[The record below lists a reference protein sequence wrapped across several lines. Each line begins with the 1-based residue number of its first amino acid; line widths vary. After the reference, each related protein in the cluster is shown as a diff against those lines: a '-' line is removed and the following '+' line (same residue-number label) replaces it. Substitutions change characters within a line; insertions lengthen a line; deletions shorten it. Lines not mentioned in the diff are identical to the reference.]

1 VALDLLAID
10 CETTGVDWHDEAF
23 MISMAAYEY
32 THVESDDKKEHGK
45 VETLVFDK
53 RICNATNWKHF
64 ISVVEENLI
73 ACNKIIMHNA
83 KFDIQKLCRLG
94 IPFSVFEN
102 KFEDTQALA
111 HLINEQQSTS
121 LKYLARTVLGEE
133 TDEDEVLK
141 VWRRKNK
148 IKKEEGYEPIPHEI
162 LAPYALKDAE
172 FTLRLYE
179 VLWNRLPKDLHSL
192 YVIEKDLTQAL
203 LGIEAKGLKIN
214 RSYVK
219 KQRQEYGDKI
229 YKTKARIAELSGAEF
244 NPQSPAQ
251 VLEALEV
258 RGISVK
264 KTDKATLASVDD
276 ELASL
281 IVELREAN
289 KIKTTYFDGLDN
301 EAKDGI
307 LHPNFRQHGTRTGRM
322 SSGAAEA

>member
-10 CETTGVDWHDEAF
+10 TETTGVGWHDEAF
-23 MISMAAYEY
+23 MISVATREWS
-32 THVESDDKKEHGK
+32 HVYDKRLCEHGK
-45 VETLVFDK
+45 EWDEALETV
-53 RICNATNWKHF
+53 
-64 ISVVEENLI
+64 SSMLI
-73 ACNKIIMHNA
+73 DCDKIIMHNA

-94 IPFSVFEN
+94 IPLKVFVD
-102 KFEDTQALA
+102 KFEDTQAIA
-111 HLINEQQSTS
+111 HLIDEQQSTS

-148 IKKEEGYEPIPHEI
+148 IKKDEGYEPIPHEI
-162 LAPYALKDAE
+162 LAPYAAKDAE

-179 VLWNRLPKDLHSL
+179 VLWNRLPKDLCPL
-192 YVIEKDLTQAL
+192 YAIEKALTVSL
-203 LGIEAKGLKIN
+203 LGIEARGLQVN
-214 RSYVK
+214 RDYVK
-219 KQRQEYGDKI
+219 RQRQEYGDKI
-229 YKTKARIAELSGAEF
+229 YKTKARIAELSGSDF

-251 VLEALEV
+251 VLAALEE
-258 RGISVK
+258 RGIRIS

-289 KIKTTYFDGLDN
+289 KIKTTYFDAMF
-301 EAKDGI
+301 EESKDGI

>member
-1 VALDLLAID
+1 MALDLLAID
-10 CETTGVDWHDEAF
+10 TETTGVGWHDEAF
-23 MISMAAYEY
+23 MISIATREWS
-32 THVESDDKKEHGK
+32 HVYDKRLCEHGK
-45 VETLVFDK
+45 DWDEAVETVS
-53 RICNATNWKHF
+53 AM
-64 ISVVEENLI
+64 LI
-73 ACNKIIMHNA
+73 DCDKIIMHNA

-94 IPFSVFEN
+94 IPLNVFKD

-111 HLINEQQSTS
+111 HLIDEQQSTS
-121 LKYLARTVLGEE
+121 LKYLARTVLNEG

-148 IKKEEGYEPIPHEI
+148 IKKEEGYEPIPNEI
-162 LAPYALKDAE
+162 LAPYAAKDAE

-179 VLWNRLPKDLHSL
+179 VLWNRMPKDLLPL
-192 YVIEKDLTQAL
+192 YNIEKDLTLSL
-203 LGIEAKGLKIN
+203 LGIEARGLRVN
-214 RSYVK
+214 RDYVK
-219 KQRQEYGDKI
+219 RQRQEYGDKI
-229 YKTKARIAELSGAEF
+229 YKTKARIAELSGSDF

-251 VLEALEV
+251 VLAALED
-258 RGISVK
+258 RGIRIS

-289 KIKTTYFDGLDN
+289 KIKTTYFDAMF
-301 EAKDGI
+301 EESKDGI

>member
-1 VALDLLAID
+1 MVLVAID
-10 CETTGVDWHDEAF
+10 TETTGVGWDDNAF
-23 MISMAAYEY
+23 MISVAFKLDNADTIYRVY
-32 THVESDDKKEHGK
+32 
-45 VETLVFDK
+45 DK
-53 RICNATNWKHF
+53 RSPEHCPNWA
-64 ISVVEENLI
+64 SSLEEVLQMLHRSDR
-73 ACNKIIMHNA
+73 IIMHNA

-94 IPFSVFEN
+94 FPLSVFRD
-102 KFEDTQALA
+102 KFEDTQAIA

-121 LKYLARTVLGEE
+121 LKYLAKVYLDES

-148 IKKEEGYEPIPHEI
+148 LKKEDGYEPIPYEI
-162 LAPYALKDAE
+162 LAPYARKDAE

-179 VLWNRLPKDLHSL
+179 YLHPLLPKDMWEL
-192 YVIEKDLTQAL
+192 YELEKDLTISL
-203 LGIEAKGLKIN
+203 LGIEARGMTVN
-214 RSYVK
+214 REYVK
-219 KQRQEYGDKI
+219 KQRKEYGDKI
-229 YKTKARIAELSGAEF
+229 YQTKARIAELSGADF
-244 NPQSPAQ
+244 NPQSPTQ
-251 VLEALEV
+251 VVSALSD
-258 RGISVK
+258 RGIIVD

-289 KIKTTYFDGLDN
+289 KIKATYFDAMYD

>member
-1 VALDLLAID
+1 MALDLLAID
-10 CETTGVDWHDEAF
+10 TETTGVGWHDEAF
-23 MISMAAYEY
+23 MISIATREWS
-32 THVESDDKKEHGK
+32 HVYDKRLCEHGK
-45 VETLVFDK
+45 EWDEAVETVS
-53 RICNATNWKHF
+53 TM
-64 ISVVEENLI
+64 LI
-73 ACNKIIMHNA
+73 DCDKIIMHNA

-94 IPFSVFEN
+94 IPLSVFKD

-111 HLINEQQSTS
+111 HLIDEQQSTS
-121 LKYLARTVLGEE
+121 LKYLARTVLNEG

-148 IKKEEGYEPIPHEI
+148 IKKEEGYEPIPNEI
-162 LAPYALKDAE
+162 LAPYAAKDAE

-179 VLWNRLPKDLHSL
+179 VLWNRMPKDLLPL
-192 YVIEKDLTQAL
+192 YNIEKDLTLSL
-203 LGIEAKGLKIN
+203 LGIEARGLRVN
-214 RSYVK
+214 RDYVK
-219 KQRQEYGDKI
+219 RQRQEYGDKI
-229 YKTKARIAELSGAEF
+229 YKTKARIAELSGSDF

-251 VLEALEV
+251 VLAALED
-258 RGISVK
+258 RGIRIS

-289 KIKTTYFDGLDN
+289 KIKTTYFDAMF
-301 EAKDGI
+301 EESKDGI

>member
-1 VALDLLAID
+1 MALDLLAID
-10 CETTGVDWHDEAF
+10 TETTGVGWHDEAF
-23 MISMAAYEY
+23 MISIAYY
-32 THVESDDKKEHGK
+32 YGDVLYSHVYDKRNSEHGGWEQSLQIVK
-45 VETLVFDK
+45 DYLNNCSTV
-53 RICNATNWKHF
+53 
-64 ISVVEENLI
+64 
-73 ACNKIIMHNA
+73 IMHNA
-83 KFDIQKLCRLG
+83 KFDIQKLCQLG
-94 IPFSVFEN
+94 IPLSMFVD

-179 VLWNRLPKDLHSL
+179 VLWNRLPKDLQAL
-192 YVIEKDLTQAL
+192 YDIEKSLTISL
-203 LGIEAKGLKIN
+203 LGIEARGLKVN
-214 RSYVK
+214 RDYVK
-219 KQRQEYGDKI
+219 RQRQEYGDKI
-229 YKTKARIAELSGAEF
+229 YQTKARIAELSGTEF

-258 RGISVK
+258 RGVTVK

-289 KIKTTYFDGLDN
+289 KIKTTYFDAMYE

>member
-1 VALDLLAID
+1 MGLDLLAID
-10 CETTGVDWHDEAF
+10 TETTGVGWHDEAF
-23 MISMAAYEY
+23 MISMANSE
-32 THVESDDKKEHGK
+32 
-45 VETLVFDK
+45 ETLVFDK
-53 RICNATNWKHF
+53 RICNASHWKHF

-94 IPFSVFEN
+94 IPLSVFVD

-111 HLINEQQSTS
+111 HLIDEQQSTS

-148 IKKEEGYEPIPHEI
+148 IKKDEGYEPIPYKI
-162 LAPYALKDAE
+162 LAPYAAKDAE

-179 VLWNRLPKDLHSL
+179 VLWSTMPEDLRPL
-192 YVIEKDLTQAL
+192 YNIEKALTISL
-203 LGIEAKGLKIN
+203 LGIEARGMSID
-214 RSYVK
+214 REYVK
-219 KQRQEYGDKI
+219 RQRQEYGDRI
-229 YKTKARIAELSGAEF
+229 YKLKRSIGDMAGEEF
-244 NPQSPAQ
+244 NPQSPKQIIEVFAQ
-251 VLEALEV
+251 
-258 RGISVK
+258 RGLRITA
-264 KTDKATLASVDD
+264 TDKATLSALDD
-276 ELASL
+276 ELAVA

-289 KIKTTYFDGLDN
+289 KIKSTYFDGLYD
-301 EAKDGI
+301 ESADGI

>member
-1 VALDLLAID
+1 VGLDLLAID
-10 CETTGVDWHDEAF
+10 TETTGVDWHDEAF
-23 MISMAAYEY
+23 MISIASYD
-32 THVESDDKKEHGK
+32 SDDGALRTE
-45 VETLVFDK
+45 VYDR
-53 RICNATNWKHF
+53 RICD
-64 ISVVEENLI
+64 EEKWQCEYGGILGLLENSK
-73 ACNKIIMHNA
+73 KIIMHNA

-94 IPFSVFEN
+94 IPLSVFVD

-111 HLINEQQSTS
+111 HLIDEHQSTS
-121 LKYLARTVLGEE
+121 LKYLARTILGEE

-148 IKKEEGYEPIPHEI
+148 MKKEDGYEPIPHEI
-162 LAPYALKDAE
+162 LAPYAAKDAE
-172 FTLRLYE
+172 FTLRLYD
-179 VLWNRLPKDLHSL
+179 VLRNRLPEDLRPL
-192 YVIEKDLTQAL
+192 YAIEKALTISL
-203 LGIEAKGLKIN
+203 LGIEARGLQIDK
-214 RSYVK
+214 SYVK

-229 YKTKARIAELSGAEF
+229 YKTKARIAEISGSEF

-251 VLEALEV
+251 IIAAFEE
-258 RGISVK
+258 RGIRIS

-289 KIKTTYFDGLDN
+289 KIKTTYFDGLDA
-301 EAKDGI
+301 EARDGI

>member
-10 CETTGVDWHDEAF
+10 TETTGVGWHDEAF
-23 MISMAAYEY
+23 MISIAYY
-32 THVESDDKKEHGK
+32 YGDVLYSHVYDKRNSEHGGWEQSLQIVK
-45 VETLVFDK
+45 DYLNNCSTV
-53 RICNATNWKHF
+53 
-64 ISVVEENLI
+64 
-73 ACNKIIMHNA
+73 IMHNA

-162 LAPYALKDAE
+162 LAPYAAKDAE
-172 FTLRLYE
+172 FTLRLYD
-179 VLWNRLPKDLHSL
+179 VLRNRLPEDLRPL
-192 YVIEKDLTQAL
+192 YALEKALTISL
-203 LGIEAKGLKIN
+203 LGIEARGLKIN
-214 RSYVK
+214 RNYVK

-229 YKTKARIAELSGAEF
+229 YKTKARIAEISGAEF

-251 VLEALEV
+251 ILAAFEE
-258 RGISVK
+258 RGIRIK